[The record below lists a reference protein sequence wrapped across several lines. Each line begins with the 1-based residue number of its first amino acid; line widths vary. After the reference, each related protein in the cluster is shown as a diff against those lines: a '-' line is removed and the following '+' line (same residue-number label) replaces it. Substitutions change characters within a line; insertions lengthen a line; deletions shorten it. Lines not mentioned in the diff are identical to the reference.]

1 MNDSDLLLF
10 YSNNHEENYLPQKR
24 SRTVAKTAL
33 LRLQCFNLPLVSS
46 ATDSPLH
53 SLSLQPDR
61 PYTIGRTS
69 RNCDFTFNS
78 RLVSKQ
84 HCQIL
89 FDSIERKIYIL
100 DGTFLLSDF
109 SCVVNEFRSRRLHNC
124 NELLEEKEEIGGFSR
139 VRVSL
144 NGVFVN
150 GVRVRKGMVREL
162 SAGDEV
168 LLVCGNEGFCRS
180 GMRIGFV
187 ILGVVYKEEVVF
199 RSNKAEFG
207 TMTCSGYSQGSVS
220 SGKRN
225 KRVFAL
231 QTSDVGNLECDFSR
245 FKCSD
250 LIGRANFLLSQCKN
264 ILNSHGPISC
274 TRRFAVSDSQMEGTY
289 GCSTIPGFGNVP
301 VGCDLEVNIVNPV
314 PGQEQI
320 PSDKMA
326 SVVQSAITFHDKEV
340 EAIEPDHD
348 QLDPC
353 NHNDNLCHRE
363 NIEIVYENAIATNN
377 SSKALLLNPGGTDNA
392 LQFDITSK
400 KSGNTRLPP
409 GKKFYLNCLEFMDYT
424 SSTCN
429 VVSLPELL
437 YPVESISQLFIATF
451 TSDILWFLSY
461 CEIPC
466 HLPVTVACH
475 NTGRCWSSSP
485 DERTSV
491 PYPDFPNLVVVFPP
505 FPEAVAFGENR
516 KKQGIACH
524 HPKFFVLQRED
535 SVRVIIT
542 SANLV
547 AKQALI
553 MESGV
558 FAALMISA
566 SMISWT
572 SIIIYWF
579 NIYFVLYTHQLLGLL
594 QWNNVTNTVWWQDFP
609 RRSEPDYLSL
619 FIQPPVEEINQDSRS
634 DFAAQL
640 ASFMAS
646 LVIDVPSQAHWIVD
660 LTKYDF
666 GGATGHLIASVP
678 GIYSCRTPTVPEF
691 TYFKPVNHTASVS
704 SGVEFLGSVEASVVG
719 LSHLF
724 HNAADPYGVQI
735 KKLASFLD
743 KSCANAYGMLEIVLR
758 RNTNVPADVN
768 AVSVLVPNI
777 EESSEGDC
785 VQLGFLPRNIA
796 KWVSPLWDVGFIKF
810 SGFVSSD
817 NVLSAALGGIN
828 KKVQLI
834 LHVSQAWYFC
844 HLFSIF
850 SWKHNGPHFSDISKM
865 MQPQHVVALSYLIA
879 SIQRRRGMWRLQE
892 VLGQYRWPDVQESD
906 FIYGSSSVGSIN
918 AQFLAAFA
926 AAAGK
931 KSLRFFDSEESDPEW
946 GCWSASQELKR
957 PSIRILFPTIERVKN
972 ACDGILPSKRILC
985 FSEKTWQRLEA
996 LNILHDAIP
1005 YPYDRVGHPMHVKVA
1020 RRCFQSRIG
1029 ASSFGWV
1036 YCGSHNFS
1044 AAAWGRHISSPSG
1057 TKANGPEKTNS
1068 SSNFRLHICNYELGI
1083 IFVFPPTETRDSSNL
1098 DDVVLPFVVPAPR
1111 YRPADRPATGKAMK
1125 DALAELTEE
1134 QRSKLAELAAAE
1146 EMIEEIP
1153 DEEEEVEATD
1163 YVVEEKEEE
1172 RAYAEMLWSKV
1183 DSS

>member
-1 MNDSDLLLF
+1 MKRIIYLRNDQEPLPKQHF
-10 YSNNHEENYLPQKR
+10 FAYSVLIFLWFRQPPTHL
-24 SRTVAKTAL
+24 ST
-33 LRLQCFNLPLVSS
+33 
-46 ATDSPLH
+46 H
-53 SLSLQPDR
+53 SHSNPTG
-61 PYTIGRTS
+61 PTPSVEPAAIATS
-69 RNCDFTFNS
+69 R
-78 RLVSKQ
+78 
-84 HCQIL
+84 
-89 FDSIERKIYIL
+89 SIAAL
-100 DGTFLLSDF
+100 
-109 SCVVNEFRSRRLHNC
+109 NRRLHNC
-124 NELLEEKEEIGGFSR
+124 DELLEEKAEIGGFSR

-144 NGVFVN
+144 NGIFVN
-150 GVRVRKGMVREL
+150 GVRVKKGMVREL

-220 SGKRN
+220 NGKRN

-231 QTSDVGNLECDFSR
+231 QTTDVGNLECDFSR

-274 TRRFAVSDSQMEGTY
+274 TRHLGFAVSDSQMEGTY

-301 VGCDLEVNIVNPV
+301 VGGDLE
-314 PGQEQI
+314 
-320 PSDKMA
+320 
-326 SVVQSAITFHDKEV
+326 SAITFHDKEV

-363 NIEIVYENAIATNN
+363 NIGIVYENAIATNN
-377 SSKALLLNPGGTDNA
+377 SSKALLSNPGGTDNA

-400 KSGNTRLPP
+400 KSGNTCLPP
-409 GKKFYLNCLEFMDYT
+409 GKKFYLNCLEFMDHT

-475 NTGRCWSSSP
+475 NTGKCWSSSP

-547 AKQALI
+547 AK
-553 MESGV
+553 
-558 FAALMISA
+558 
-566 SMISWT
+566 
-572 SIIIYWF
+572 
-579 NIYFVLYTHQLLGLL
+579 

-704 SGVEFLGSVEASVVG
+704 SGIEFLGSVEASVVG

-735 KKLASFLD
+735 KKLASFLG

-817 NVLSAALGGIN
+817 NVLSAAVGGIN

-834 LHVSQAWYFC
+834 LHVSQAWNFC

-865 MQPQHVVALSYLIA
+865 MKPQLVVALSYLIA

-918 AQFLAAFA
+918 ARFLAAFA

-996 LNILHDAIP
+996 LNILDDAIP

-1020 RRCFQSRIG
+1020 RRCFQSRID
-1029 ASSFGWV
+1029 ACSFGWV

-1068 SSNFRLHICNYELGI
+1068 SSNFLLHICNYELGI

-1111 YRPADRPATGKAMK
+1111 YRPTDRPATGKAMK

-1163 YVVEEKEEE
+1163 YVAEEKEEE
-1172 RAYAEMLWSKV
+1172 KAYAEIAMESG
-1183 DSS
+1183 